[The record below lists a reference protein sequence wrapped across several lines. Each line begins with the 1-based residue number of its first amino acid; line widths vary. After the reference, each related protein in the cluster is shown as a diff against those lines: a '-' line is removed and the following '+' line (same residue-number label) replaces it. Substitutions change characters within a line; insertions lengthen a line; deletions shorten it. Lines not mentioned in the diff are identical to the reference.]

1 MSKTLEALSDAAI
14 VEMEY
19 ATVLSASLRAT
30 ADRINQLRAIAAD
43 IAVESVTEQAKRQL
57 LLTWATGASHLVAAA
72 DMAAYGPKTE
82 EHR

>member
-1 MSKTLEALSDAAI
+1 MNETLEALSEAAI
-14 VEMEY
+14 IEMEY

-43 IAVESVTEQAKRQL
+43 VAVDSGTEQAKRQL
-57 LLTWATGASHLVAAA
+57 LLTWAAGANHLVSAA
-72 DMAAYGPKTE
+72 DMAAYGPRTE